1 MLTPDE
7 RRGQSPS
14 SESAPLEIP
23 PKLDI
28 NTTSYPPRPNGGR
41 ILDWGNER
49 GREGRADFIMK
60 AELAAVSDTHVG
72 DDRAPTLRRRGKGTR
87 MD

>member
-1 MLTPDE
+1 M
-7 RRGQSPS
+7 
-14 SESAPLEIP
+14 
-23 PKLDI
+23 
-28 NTTSYPPRPNGGR
+28 
-41 ILDWGNER
+41 DWGNER

>member
-1 MLTPDE
+1 M
-7 RRGQSPS
+7 
-14 SESAPLEIP
+14 
-23 PKLDI
+23 
-28 NTTSYPPRPNGGR
+28 
-41 ILDWGNER
+41 DWGNER

-72 DDRAPTLRRRGKGTR
+72 DDRPYVEEGRAR